1 MSTTQEQSRALM
13 MRHHHFVKNRQQSLL
28 TRAAAEVGL
37 PAEAAEHWTHIQ
49 GKPSSSSRSSYDR
62 SNAAMS

>member
-13 MRHHHFVKNRQQSLL
+13 MRHRHFVKHRQQSLL
-28 TRAAAEVGL
+28 SRAAADIGL
-37 PAEAAEHWTHIQ
+37 PAEASDHWTHIQ
-49 GKPSSSSRSSYDR
+49 GKPSSASRTLYDR